1 MTVSVYGAAP
11 KNKKKI
17 SGIRIIVVGFP
28 DALLDMHHK
37 MSYTICYAMWRRTHI

>member
-11 KNKKKI
+11 KNKTKNKI

-37 MSYTICYAMWRRTHI
+37 MSYTICYV